1 VVVNAR
7 LSKMQEYLK
16 ILKQISRYNIE
27 DFKSNPEHYG
37 SAERFLQLAIECCI
51 DIGSHI
57 IASEGFRRPED
68 YADVFKVLGE
78 NKVLPEDFAAQ
89 LVKMARFR
97 NLLVHIYLEVDL
109 NQVYNI
115 SKNNLGDL
123 EKLAKH
129 IINYIKDK

>member
-1 VVVNAR
+1 MVVNAR

-115 SKNNLGDL
+115 LKNNLGDL
-123 EKLAKH
+123 EKFAKH

>member
-1 VVVNAR
+1 
-7 LSKMQEYLK
+7 MQEYLK

-68 YADVFKVLGE
+68 YADVFRVLGE

-115 SKNNLGDL
+115 LKNNLGDL
-123 EKLAKH
+123 EKFAKH

>member
-1 VVVNAR
+1 
-7 LSKMQEYLK
+7 MQEYLK

-115 SKNNLGDL
+115 LKNNLGDL
-123 EKLAKH
+123 EKFAKH

>member
-115 SKNNLGDL
+115 LKNNLGDL
-123 EKLAKH
+123 EKFAKH